1 MEINPPLFFELDT
14 KIQRIFDNIEVMKEK
29 QSDMADDIAKIKD
42 AVYNPDEG
50 IYARLREIET
60 WKRNQTKMMWILLTA
75 SIGVFTAYTFNI
87 LFM

>member
-1 MEINPPLFFELDT
+1 MDINPPQFFELDA

-29 QSDMADDIAKIKD
+29 QIDMADDIAKIKD

-75 SIGVFTAYTFNI
+75 SVGVFTAYTFNV

>member
-1 MEINPPLFFELDT
+1 MDVSPPLFFELDA

-29 QSDMADDIAKIKD
+29 QIDMADDIAKIKD

-60 WKRNQTKMMWILLTA
+60 WKKNQSKMMWILLTA
-75 SIGVFTAYTFNI
+75 SIGVCTAAAYNT